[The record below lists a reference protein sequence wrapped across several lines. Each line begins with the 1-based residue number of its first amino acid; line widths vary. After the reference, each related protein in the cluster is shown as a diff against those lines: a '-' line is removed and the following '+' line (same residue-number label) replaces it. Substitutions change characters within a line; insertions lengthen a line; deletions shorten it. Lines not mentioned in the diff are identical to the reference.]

1 MKMNKVT
8 PTNVGN
14 VWILIGSGLVT
25 LGVVGLLGWRGLAV
39 WIGLLI
45 MWLGKTYRDSI
56 RYRQFL
62 TEVAKTSDAEE
73 A

>member
-1 MKMNKVT
+1 VA
-8 PTNVGN
+8 
-14 VWILIGSGLVT
+14 
-25 LGVVGLLGWRGLAV
+25 GLLGWRGLAV

-62 TEVAKTSDAEE
+62 SEAARTSDAEE